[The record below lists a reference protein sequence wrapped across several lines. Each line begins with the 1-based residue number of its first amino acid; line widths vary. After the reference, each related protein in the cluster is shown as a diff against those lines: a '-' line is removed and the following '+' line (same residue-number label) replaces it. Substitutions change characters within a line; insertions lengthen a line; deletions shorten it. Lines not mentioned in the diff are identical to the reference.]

1 MLRTFILARTYF
13 AAIAGTALILVTPS
27 VASAQ
32 PKTREVMQV
41 LEYQIQRSKPS
52 EILKR
57 TVLIKDVK
65 VGEGSGGVYP
75 LVVSLT
81 VHDYSPGFPP
91 NKYYGKTCL
100 AKVEHAAYRM
110 VRDQL
115 REWTIEG
122 RTTFPDAKCV
132 DNPAANVSSF
142 PLDSLSGTR
151 VGSSAPMPAVM
162 TKSLKTFVPR
172 MGEYACVF
180 PGGRMAA
187 NKGFRLKLDKTYTDV
202 ARAHGG
208 TYVYEPFGMTL
219 AFHGGFMDGQTGK
232 FVEGTGLVLSPT
244 LTCTPW
250 TIGRMD

>member
-1 MLRTFILARTYF
+1 MFRTFMLARTYRA
-13 AAIAGTALILVTPS
+13 AAIGTTLILVTPLA
-27 VASAQ
+27 ASGQ
-32 PKTREVMQV
+32 PKTHEVMRL
-41 LEYQIQRSKPS
+41 LEAQIQRAKPS
-52 EILKR
+52 DIFKR
-57 TVLIKDVK
+57 TVLIRDVK
-65 VGEGSGGVYP
+65 IGEATGGAYP

-91 NKYYGKTCL
+91 DNYNGKTCL
-100 AKVEHAAYRM
+100 TNVEHAAYRM
-110 VRDQL
+110 VQDRL
-115 REWTIEG
+115 REWTVEA
-122 RTTFPDAKCV
+122 RTTFPEPKCAN
-132 DNPAANVSSF
+132 NPAANVSSF

-172 MGEYACVF
+172 MGEYACVL

-187 NKGFRLKLDKTYTDV
+187 NKGFRLKADKTYTDA

-208 TYVYEPFGMTL
+208 TYVYEPFAMTI
-219 AFHGGFMDGQTGK
+219 AFHGGFMDGQSGK